1 MMAWIFTYDQL
12 MWDFP
17 YNFQSRQKALLEEHH
32 RAFNYFMTDR
42 YGTHE
47 TPSPGLGLETAGD
60 CTGIAYLVPE
70 DEEEDILESL
80 TKRHGSHFLLKESS
94 IIVNSQSAEDAYF
107 FISDRNHPDYIG
119 KIVPQEVVK
128 IARNGK
134 GPMGSG
140 IEFVL
145 LLSEKMTELGIMDL
159 AVDAAT
165 SLLKWHG
172 FGNQQTHRTHF

>member
-1 MMAWIFTYDQL
+1 MAWIFTYDQL

-32 RAFNYFMTDR
+32 RAFNHFLTE
-42 YGTHE
+42 GFGSPGA
-47 TPSPGLGLETAGD
+47 PSPGLGLETAGD

-70 DEEEDILESL
+70 EEEEEILDSL
-80 TKRHGSHFLLKESS
+80 TRRQGAHYLLRESTIS
-94 IIVNSQSAEDAYF
+94 VNSQSAEAAYF
-107 FISDRNHPDYIG
+107 FISDRSPPDYIG

-128 IARNGK
+128 IAQNGK
-134 GPMGSG
+134 GPLGSG
-140 IEFVL
+140 IDFVL

>member
-1 MMAWIFTYDQL
+1 MGLPLHI
-12 MWDFP
+12 P
-17 YNFQSRQKALLEEHH
+17 VKAKGPPGG
-32 RAFNYFMTDR
+32 A
-42 YGTHE
+42 
-47 TPSPGLGLETAGD
+47 SPGLQLFSHRPVWFSRSAFHRGSVFETAGD

-70 DEEEDILESL
+70 EEEDEILDLL
-80 TKRHGSHFLLKESS
+80 TRRHEAHFLLREST
-94 IIVNSQSAEDAYF
+94 IIVNGQSAEEAYF

-128 IARNGK
+128 IAQNGK
-134 GPMGSG
+134 GPLGSG
-140 IEFVL
+140 VEFIL

>member
-1 MMAWIFTYDQL
+1 MAWIFTYDQL

-17 YNFQSRQKALLEEHH
+17 FNFQSRQKALLEEHH
-32 RAFNYFMTDR
+32 RSFNYFMVDHF
-42 YGTHE
+42 GSPE
-47 TPSPGLGLETAGD
+47 APSPGLGLETAGD
-60 CTGIAYLVPE
+60 CTGIAYLIPE
-70 DEEEDILESL
+70 DEEEQVLESL
-80 TKRHGSHFLLKESS
+80 TQRYRDNYLLRESA
-94 IIVNSQSAEDAYF
+94 IIVNGTSSEDAYF
-107 FISDRNHPDYIG
+107 FISDRNNPNYIG

-128 IARNGK
+128 IAKNGS
-134 GPMGSG
+134 GPMGTG
-140 IEFVL
+140 IDWVL